1 MSRDRVHAA
10 YVDASGTPRSLG
22 LPSPKVV
29 ADALSVN
36 GTKLTTAPA
45 SRLLPFWGL
54 AITHDILRTVEN
66 ASEPFSI
73 PAPSGAG
80 GSVPVSRSSWA
91 IGAGGA
97 RAPVNYRSSF
107 IDGSGIYG
115 LSASDAAA
123 LREGVGGR
131 LLLSSTGPVPVLTGG
146 TFPTGAFG
154 IGDFRNAISPPVLAI
169 HMVLVLEHNRRAA
182 EVGALNP
189 GWGDEQIFQAART
202 WTVGVLQRVTY
213 MEYLPALLGFALP
226 DSTTLSYNASVDP
239 SIEVAAGV
247 AAMRYGHS
255 ALPSFFILLDEN
267 FELLQTDSIIA
278 LDKTYFDLSIL
289 QKHGLLPIL
298 RGLCTS
304 VEEEVDTKIV
314 AGLRLGAGV
323 VFGPHFD
330 LLAINIQR
338 GRDVGLPAYNDVR
351 VAYNLPRVTAFEDLT
366 SDAGVVAALRL
377 LYNDSIDL
385 VDCYVGGLAEEHENG
400 ANLGPLFSAI
410 ILDQFARLR
419 LGDRFFYEWSP
430 ALSDADRAA
439 LRIRT
444 LSTVISDVTKASWFP
459 PATMT
464 PTLSTPVPQQAAL
477 NSSADSSVHTVA
489 LRKDYTLSWVLD
501 VAAGTLAVKL
511 EVVGMR
517 SVRWAGLGF
526 GVKMTDVDLY
536 VGVSLRRRATSN
548 LSTDFRRHCLFAHC
562 K

>member
-1 MSRDRVHAA
+1 M
-10 YVDASGTPRSLG
+10 
-22 LPSPKVV
+22 
-29 ADALSVN
+29 
-36 GTKLTTAPA
+36 
-45 SRLLPFWGL
+45 
-54 AITHDILRTVEN
+54 
-66 ASEPFSI
+66 
-73 PAPSGAG
+73 
-80 GSVPVSRSSWA
+80 
-91 IGAGGA
+91 
-97 RAPVNYRSSF
+97 
-107 IDGSGIYG
+107 
-115 LSASDAAA
+115 
-123 LREGVGGR
+123 
-131 LLLSSTGPVPVLTGG
+131 
-146 TFPTGAFG
+146 
-154 IGDFRNAISPPVLAI
+154 
-169 HMVLVLEHNRRAA
+169 
-182 EVGALNP
+182 
-189 GWGDEQIFQAART
+189 
-202 WTVGVLQRVTY
+202 
-213 MEYLPALLGFALP
+213 
-226 DSTTLSYNASVDP
+226 
-239 SIEVAAGV
+239 
-247 AAMRYGHS
+247 
-255 ALPSFFILLDEN
+255 
-267 FELLQTDSIIA
+267 
-278 LDKTYFDLSIL
+278 
-289 QKHGLLPIL
+289 
-298 RGLCTS
+298 
-304 VEEEVDTKIV
+304 DTKIV

-419 LGDRFFYEWSP
+419 LGDRYFYEWSP

-526 GVKMTDVDLY
+526 GVKMTDVDL
-536 VGVSLRRRATSN
+536 
-548 LSTDFRRHCLFAHC
+548 
-562 K
+562 